1 MLMGGKEVKIHCCY
15 SNLIHSLTHSPG
27 FRKPR
32 ETNKMTSMHSS
43 EKAHA
48 VRNSFN
54 NQHICVTVPFMNAVK
69 WINKLNLLSLAFNRI
84 AVFQTNSIFSDSER
98 TILCW
103 KLYVQGRNSFFL
115 FIFLLRDNC
124 FTEFCCLL
132 SNLNMNQPKIYTD
145 IPSLLNLLL
154 ISLPILPL

>member
-15 SNLIHSLTHSPG
+15 SNLIHSLSHSPG

-32 ETNKMTSMHSS
+32 ETNKMTTMHSS

-69 WINKLNLLSLAFNRI
+69 
-84 AVFQTNSIFSDSER
+84 
-98 TILCW
+98 
-103 KLYVQGRNSFFL
+103 
-115 FIFLLRDNC
+115 
-124 FTEFCCLL
+124 
-132 SNLNMNQPKIYTD
+132 
-145 IPSLLNLLL
+145 
-154 ISLPILPL
+154 